1 MVEMAVSPDSRKWRW
16 TRRKNPYRNMD
27 GPDIRPDNIARQNLS
42 DAENLAAEDKP
53 ESSTKRSTS
62 RRSSVDTLLSKER
75 SQRSD
80 HLIRNSVRGRNDAVA
95 ASAGAGKFGF
105 KGRSRF
111 RRAAP
116 ATIITGLLVSG
127 AFLFFGAQSALGP
140 TISNL
145 YTEATDV
152 QFTSYGSRNTR
163 LFKYMLDGGD
173 QIKINPFKAKYQ
185 YTTFSPYMKNRLKQN
200 GIEVGKIDVD
210 GNFVPSNGISTSKT
224 VLRYNGETIDAANF
238 QNKFISDLDF
248 QEAYY
253 KAKRGRIAGFFD
265 VSADRYYA
273 KKKVTRDIF
282 ANYTPS
288 NNAET
293 DNANFRNTVSEHVT
307 GTDADLNLIGHRK
320 TEDGEDVY
328 ENDGDSVRSNNIAAD
343 TPEAKARIMVN
354 DIAAKASQGGAVACA
369 VLKIGN
375 MAAVTVS
382 AYQIYQSI
390 SYYMSLMESI
400 SKMMAGEGDASAINA
415 TLNFLTTE
423 TTNEI
428 AVVNPDGTI
437 TKKIVTGS
445 PIQASGPKLVL
456 GNTRPNSSDV
466 APYSIDTITK
476 AANNI
481 ALSTAGA
488 TVACDGILAANAVIS
503 LASNA
508 MPGGTLANFAVRA
521 IVNTVQNIAIAGAIS
536 AIVSAV
542 IPYVAKIFASNIFEE
557 YTGIP
562 AGELF
567 SNGGANA
574 NFKLATQG
582 SGFMPA
588 SEEYVDEQNKQT
600 TYVLAQEAELDRRRR
615 SPFDITSKNTFLGS
629 LLTQFSYISNQ
640 NSLLGYMSSIAGTIS
655 NAFGVFNPSVGA
667 YDGELSYTSNYQ
679 DCSMLGDSVCDMYGN
694 NIVGMD
700 YSTIDLSPDDPTYIS
715 VINPNLDDEG
725 NIIDGSELSKFI
737 NACVERESP
746 WGVLDVNI
754 VNALQTSLG
763 VVGDNIYIIED
774 VIDIVNAAEDVANQA
789 WGTGDYCK
797 MSSDNPRWEN
807 EFRYYQR
814 YVEDMRIL
822 NGMRST
828 LEEEK
833 VGSTTNLTNPVIAYR
848 DTYEAA
854 HPIDTS
860 FEGTLARISGYSK
873 DDISF
878 LLEFSRYSDKLAQYN
893 PSERYAFGSEPS
905 FTRYDFSETNYPET
919 AVSVRLPEFFTDKR
933 NYTV

>member
-53 ESSTKRSTS
+53 ESSTKRSTN

-80 HLIRNSVRGRNDAVA
+80 HLIRNSVRGLSDAA
-95 ASAGAGKFGF
+95 ATHAGAGKFSF

-152 QFTSYGSRNTR
+152 QFTSYSSRNTR

-210 GNFVPSNGISTSKT
+210 GNFVPSSGISTSKT

-238 QNKFISDLDF
+238 QNKFITDLDF

-265 VSADRYYA
+265 QSADRYYA
-273 KKKVTRDIF
+273 KKKVTRDAF
-282 ANYTPS
+282 HGYEPTGDATVDD
-288 NNAET
+288 T
-293 DNANFRNTVSEHVT
+293 NFRNTINDTVT
-307 GTDADLNLIGHRK
+307 GTDADLNLIGHRQN
-320 TEDGEDVY
+320 EDGDDVY
-328 ENDGDSVRSNNIAAD
+328 ENEGESVRSNTVTAD

-354 DIAAKASQGGAVACA
+354 DIAAKASQGGAIACA

-382 AYQIYQSI
+382 AYQIFQSI
-390 SYYMSLMESI
+390 SYYMSLMEPI

-415 TLNFLTTE
+415 ALNFFTTE
-423 TTNEI
+423 TTSEV
-428 AVVNPDGTI
+428 AVINPDGTI
-437 TKKIVTGS
+437 TKKYVTGS
-445 PIQASGPKLVL
+445 PLQASGPKAIL
-456 GNTRPNSSDV
+456 GSTQPNQGDL
-466 APYSIDTITK
+466 APYSVDTITK

-481 ALSTAGA
+481 ALSTAG
-488 TVACDGILAANAVIS
+488 TNIVCDGILAANAVIS

-521 IVNTVQNIAIAGAIS
+521 IVNTVQNVAIAGAIS

-542 IPYVAKIFASNIFEE
+542 VPYVAKIFAGNIFES

-567 SNGGANA
+567 SLGGANA

-582 SGFMPA
+582 SGYMPA

-629 LLTQFSYISNQ
+629 LLTKFSYISNQ
-640 NSLLGYMSSIAGTIS
+640 NSFLGYMSSIAGTIT

-679 DCSMLGDSVCDMYGN
+679 DCSMLGGSVCDMYGT
-694 NIVGMD
+694 NIVAMD
-700 YSTIDLSPDDPTYIS
+700 FSTIDLSPDDPTYIS
-715 VINPNLDDEG
+715 VINPNLDDDG

-763 VVGDNIYIIED
+763 VIGDNLYVIED
-774 VIDIVNAAEDVANQA
+774 VVDIVNAAEDVANRA
-789 WGTGDYCK
+789 WGTGENCK
-797 MSSDNPRWEN
+797 MSKDNPRWEN

-814 YVEDMRIL
+814 YVEDMRFL
-822 NGMRST
+822 GDTRSQLDET
-828 LEEEK
+828 
-833 VGSTTNLTNPVIAYR
+833 GSTLTNPVIAYR
-848 DTYEAA
+848 EAYEAA

-878 LLEFSRYSDKLAQYN
+878 LLEFSRYSNQLAKYN

-919 AVSVRLPEFFTDKR
+919 AVSIRLPEFFTDKR